1 MTWKKRNIEGE
12 SRRQKPPF
20 EHQEAP
26 QAKRQMVAVGVY
38 KTKLDHLA
46 IKFKKEN
53 VRRTDMKFYMR
64 HWRLESYFVN
74 AT

>member
-1 MTWKKRNIEGE
+1 
-12 SRRQKPPF
+12 
-20 EHQEAP
+20 
-26 QAKRQMVAVGVY
+26 MVAVGVY

-64 HWRLESYFVN
+64 HWRLENYFVD